1 MTISHSHNIS
11 NCSKTNQILLIT
23 STLILLTLHSCSFP
37 NETPKFNPTRAYSDV
52 EFQVSLGPRNLNGF
66 AHQQTREYIQTVLT
80 NANWETSVQS
90 LVLKNR
96 LATYNI
102 IAKRGGSKP
111 WVIVGAHY
119 DSRFYAD
126 MDPDPA
132 KRNKPVPGA
141 NDGASGV
148 AVLLELGRVLPPELK
163 NQVWLVFFDAEDNGQ
178 IPGFDWILG
187 SQAFVAELQTYPD
200 SVLIVDMV
208 GDKELELFYE
218 ANSDPDLSVELWNIA
233 AELGKSQFIP
243 LQKHRLLDDHIPF
256 REIGIS
262 AVDIIDFDYPYWH
275 TTEDTLDKISP
286 ESLGAVGE
294 TILSWLLL
302 KGKP

>member
-102 IAKRGGSKP
+102 IAKRGGGKP

-233 AELGKSQFIP
+233 AELGKSQFTP
-243 LQKHRLLDDHIPF
+243 SQKHRLLDDHIPF

-262 AVDIIDFDYPYWH
+262 ALDIIDFDYPYWH